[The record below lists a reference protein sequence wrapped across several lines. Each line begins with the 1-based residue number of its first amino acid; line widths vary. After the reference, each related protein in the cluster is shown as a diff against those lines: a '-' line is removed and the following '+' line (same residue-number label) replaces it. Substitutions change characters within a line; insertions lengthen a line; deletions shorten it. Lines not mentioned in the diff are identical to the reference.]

1 MTHELPKENGISEN
15 SRIRV
20 GVLKQSIRHRN
31 NGNPT
36 PENQLVLTMIDEYQ
50 KEHQKDNVLFATIGD
65 LTAYMSAWGEKHL
78 DEGDRKNVLEIGIA
92 ELSDFAGTYIAVSAD
107 EYQNG
112 DKKTGSD
119 LVLQTQDKAEA
130 LIRTLL
136 IPVKSGS

>member
-1 MTHELPKENGISEN
+1 
-15 SRIRV
+15 
-20 GVLKQSIRHRN
+20 
-31 NGNPT
+31 
-36 PENQLVLTMIDEYQ
+36 MIDEYQ